1 MCSRVRVVYRI
12 TASAEGPGDA
22 RSVIDAECGEL
33 VPQPV
38 LESAK
43 LLVSEFVTSRIVS
56 GAADRD
62 EPIILDVRTDGTV
75 RCTMIDRAPATLPP
89 KCVLGV
95 VERLADEWGL
105 TRSSD
110 MTLFWFET
118 GGENRGDTRDGDTR
132 DA

>member
-1 MCSRVRVVYRI
+1 MCSHVRTVYRI

-22 RSVIDAECGEL
+22 RSAIDAECRDL

-38 LESAK
+38 LDNAK

-56 GAADRD
+56 GAADHD
-62 EPIILDVRTDGTV
+62 DPIIILDVRAEGTI
-75 RCTMIDRAPATLPP
+75 RCTVVDRGPATLPS

-110 MTLFWFET
+110 ETRFWFET
-118 GGENRGDTRDGDTR
+118 GGLPDRGQR
-132 DA
+132 